1 MNKKISVL
9 YRKIMEKLDN
19 NKLRDYIFLLEE
31 DKKSM
36 DEIIK
41 TIRSDNEI
49 LSKINLYLRTEY
61 EKYKKENGEL
71 LDTINNLKKEL
82 VLQDNKRH
90 ICTIC

>member
-1 MNKKISVL
+1 
-9 YRKIMEKLDN
+9 MEKLDN